1 MLFKKIFMKML
12 EGDVVNV
19 VDVAKVDDHEVLHGA
34 YNRNFRLLFV
44 RFVNLDFVLFGTLD
58 HRLDL
63 LGLALTFDNIST
75 SFCPRG
81 FSPCRLLHE
90 FRVVY
95 HRDS

>member
-19 VDVAKVDDHEVLHGA
+19 VDVAKVDDNEVLHGA
-34 YNRNFRLLFV
+34 YDRNFRLLFM

-63 LGLALTFDNIST
+63 LGLALHFRQYINEFFVLQDFLHVGCCIS
-75 SFCPRG
+75 F
-81 FSPCRLLHE
+81 E
-90 FRVVY
+90 
-95 HRDS
+95 

>member
-1 MLFKKIFMKML
+1 MLFKKIFMKIL

-34 YNRNFRLLFV
+34 YHRNFRLLFM

-63 LGLALTFDNIST
+63 FGLALHFRQYINEFLSLRIFSMST
-75 SFCPRG
+75 AA
-81 FSPCRLLHE
+81 
-90 FRVVY
+90 
-95 HRDS
+95 